1 MIVDFLF
8 RMHTVRGRKHG
19 GRLVLVLVGVVAGG
33 MIGPA
38 AQEPGSFAGSGN
50 HSGRRAAATTTHPT
64 RSIPAPKLAPETGGA
79 T

>member
-1 MIVDFLF
+1 
-8 RMHTVRGRKHG
+8 MHTVRGRKRG

-38 AQEPGSFAGSGN
+38 AQEPGSFAGEWKSAFRSPRG
-50 HSGRRAAATTTHPT
+50 ATTFAYP
-64 RSIPAPKLAPETGGA
+64 RARFQLPSSLLRQSGA